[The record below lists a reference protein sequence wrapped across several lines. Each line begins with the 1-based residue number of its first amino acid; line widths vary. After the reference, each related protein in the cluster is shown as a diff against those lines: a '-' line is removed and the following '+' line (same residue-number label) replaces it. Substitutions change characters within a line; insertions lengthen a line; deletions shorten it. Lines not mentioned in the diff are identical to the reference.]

1 MAFTA
6 CAATIDFGDN
16 SSQWANDGECD
27 DPRFE
32 GVGMATATNDD
43 DLRSDATDCSEAFQ
57 NGSVALI
64 RDLPLDSNAE
74 ISIAGINFG
83 DDSSQWANDGECDD
97 PRFEGGGM
105 ATKTNN
111 DDLRSDASDCSEAFQ
126 NGSITVK

>member
-32 GVGMATATNDD
+32 GGGMANANPKDD
-43 DLRSDATDCSEAFQ
+43 DLRSDAA
-57 NGSVALI
+57 
-64 RDLPLDSNAE
+64 
-74 ISIAGINFG
+74 
-83 DDSSQWANDGECDD
+83 
-97 PRFEGGGM
+97 
-105 ATKTNN
+105 
-111 DDLRSDASDCSEAFQ
+111 DCSEAFQ